1 MATSWVVKD
10 SRKRSPYWYG
20 CYTDATGRRLKKS
33 TKQTAKS
40 KAQEVA
46 RTLQKASDE
55 ARRGA
60 LTEARTRDLLSE
72 ILQSV
77 NGGTGLR
84 VFTVKQWLE
93 LFVKGKRKSKSA
105 ATAARHEQTMQMF
118 VEFLGPR
125 ADLNIAAVTSKDVS
139 DFRDQ
144 RQSLGLAPATLNLDV
159 AILSSAFNSCW
170 RQGLI
175 SVNPCLAI
183 EPLKN
188 KPQRKG
194 VFSKEQV
201 AAIVKV
207 AQGDWRGLILVG
219 FYTGQRLGDC
229 ARLRWS
235 NVDLVSE
242 IKTIRFQSAK
252 GGG

>member
-10 SRKRSPYWYG
+10 SRKRSPYWYA

-60 LTEARTRDLLSE
+60 LTEARARDLLSE
-72 ILQSV
+72 ILQSI

-105 ATAARHEQTMQMF
+105 ATAARHEQTMEIF
-118 VEFLGPR
+118 AEVLGPR
-125 ADLNIAAVTSKDVS
+125 ADKKIAALTTTEFSR
-139 DFRDQ
+139 FRYP
-144 RQSLGLAPATLNLDV
+144 RQSLGP
-159 AILSSAFNSCW
+159 
-170 RQGLI
+170 R
-175 SVNPCLAI
+175 
-183 EPLKN
+183 
-188 KPQRKG
+188 
-194 VFSKEQV
+194 
-201 AAIVKV
+201 
-207 AQGDWRGLILVG
+207 
-219 FYTGQRLGDC
+219 
-229 ARLRWS
+229 
-235 NVDLVSE
+235 
-242 IKTIRFQSAK
+242 
-252 GGG
+252 